1 MTPHLDERAIK
12 AGFIAAFNKVVG
24 DKERV
29 LEDCRLMQDALTD
42 CVGIDKNIAELER
55 ETEAVAELIKSGIAE
70 NAQTALRQNEYN
82 VRYNELVQQYNMMV
96 TNLESLRKAKADRES
111 KADAIGEFIFR
122 IQELDVLTE
131 FDEKLWLTTIDKVSV
146 YADGRLVFR
155 FQSGV
160 EISL

>member
-1 MTPHLDERAIK
+1 MEAIS
-12 AGFIAAFNKVVG
+12 
-24 DKERV
+24 
-29 LEDCRLMQDALTD
+29 
-42 CVGIDKNIAELER
+42 
-55 ETEAVAELIKSGIAE
+55 ELIKSGIAE

-82 VRYNELVQQYNMMV
+82 VRYNELVQRYNMMAA
-96 TNLESLRKAKADRES
+96 NLESLRKAKADRES

-155 FQSGV
+155 FQGGG